1 MNTPAAFEVEVILR
15 FDIEGIPT
23 TSKTFKQANNVG
35 DLKEWVRKI
44 LTERCESAAQ
54 ICLV

>member
-1 MNTPAAFEVEVILR
+1 MNAPAALLEVILC
-15 FDIEGIPT
+15 FDVEGIPT
-23 TSKTFKQANNVG
+23 TSKTFKQASNVG